1 MGNNTADLTIVIPT
15 YNKEKYISETLDS
28 VFSQR
33 TKYSYNIIVTDDCST
48 DSTLAIVSLYQ
59 KKYPGKI
66 SVLESTENLK
76 LYKNVIRAYKLLNSK
91 YWCVLDPD
99 DYWIDKEHIQKA
111 LDFLE
116 SHKEFTIYG
125 TDITVLKPSGIKENC
140 SFSTKSRDSSWE
152 DYLNGKAIIPF
163 TQSCVYRNVIFIRG
177 LPKYLQ
183 NPVSDTQTRSFR
195 GDSFRNAIHIQQGKA
210 HYVPESHAVYRITS
224 EGIWQSMNE
233 LQQHLLNCAFYKDL
247 WLYFDK
253 NYPNLLLKS
262 FLVYHKNILP
272 NLVSDLMSMPSDD
285 KRINCLQEL
294 WDLQNIYQDNINL
307 IRECLYKTLSVKKRL
322 LYKIYKRLFRK
333 FGFNGGL

>member
-1 MGNNTADLTIVIPT
+1 MGNNTVDLTIVIPT

-33 TKYSYNIIVTDDCST
+33 TKYSYDIIVADDCST
-48 DSTLAIVSLYQ
+48 DSTLAIVSSYQ

-99 DYWIDKEHIQKA
+99 DYWIDKEHIEKA

-116 SHKEFTIYG
+116 THSDFTIYG
-125 TDITVLKPSGIKENC
+125 TDITVLKPSGNQENC
-140 SFSTKSRDSSWE
+140 NFSTKSKDSSWE
-152 DYLNGKAIIPF
+152 DYLQGKAIIPF
-163 TQSCVYRNVIFIRG
+163 TQSCVYRNVIFIHG

-183 NPVSDTQTRSFR
+183 NPVSDTQVRSFR

-253 NYPNLLLKS
+253 KYPELLTLSYKNYLQIQHS
-262 FLVYHKNILP
+262 CV
-272 NLVSDLMSMPSDD
+272 DLFAHIQKEHTLFSVV
-285 KRINCLQEL
+285 QEL
-294 WDLQNIYQDNINL
+294 A
-307 IRECLYKTLSVKKRL
+307 TLND
-322 LYKIYKRLFRK
+322 IYKQYHTTIKQCFISKQSLKNKIRLKLYQYLEQKLYR
-333 FGFNGGL
+333 